1 MNCRVINIERVVRKM
16 RGGSQAH
23 LVQGSDGNHYVAKF
37 VGNPQGTRT
46 LINEWIATHT
56 FRRLGVTTPDLVV
69 LRFDPSIRLMGVTPT
84 VTVGDHRL
92 SIGTGLH
99 LGSLCPVNP
108 DKHAIY
114 DFLPTH
120 LVGSTVNLPEFAKVL
135 VLDTF
140 LGQADSRQAVF
151 ARDRSR
157 RELSFRAYFIDHGL
171 AFGGSKWALD
181 DLAGR
186 PLYFDRKVYSMI
198 DMSSVCEEAIDLLAS
213 ISEDELYRTVQN
225 IPNEWF
231 ETGDFDHLAKL
242 FIMMLKRRERIRT
255 LVSEQL
261 AILGLDILQ
270 KSNMFRG
277 ARPKAEDR
285 QTVKLDVALFTL
297 PGSVA
302 G

>member
-1 MNCRVINIERVVRKM
+1 MDCQVINIERVLRKM

-46 LINEWIATHT
+46 LINEWIATRI

-69 LRFDPSIRLMGVTPT
+69 LRFDPSTRTPGESPT
-84 VTVGDHRL
+84 VTIGDQRL
-92 SIGTGLH
+92 PIGAGLH
-99 LGSLCPVNP
+99 FGSLCPVNP

-120 LVGSTVNLPEFAKVL
+120 LVGSIVNLAEFATVL

-151 ARDRSR
+151 VRDRSR
-157 RELSFRAYFIDHGL
+157 RELLFRAYFIDHGF

-186 PLYFDRKVYSMI
+186 SLYFDRKIYSMI
-198 DMSSVCEEAIDLLAS
+198 DMSSVCEQAIDSLAS
-213 ISEDELYRTVQN
+213 ISKDELYSIVQN

-231 ETGDFDHLAKL
+231 ETSDFDHLATV
-242 FIMMLKRRERIRT
+242 FSMVLKRGERIRT

-261 AILGLDILQ
+261 GVLGLDNVHQPI
-270 KSNMFRG
+270 MRRG
-277 ARPKAEDR
+277 SRPKAEDR
-285 QTVKLDVALFTL
+285 QTVNLGVAVVDL
-297 PGSVA
+297 PGPVA
-302 G
+302 N